1 MKQIISLGAG
11 SDTRF
16 FRIQD
21 RDHSASTVTHFRGR
35 PDLIYHEI
43 DFPENTAQKL
53 AVVSRINELS
63 ECIKPPVS
71 LSSSKGTLDGPVD
84 SLTSLN
90 YYVHPVDLR
99 TLDSS
104 KEPPSSFSTIDF
116 TLPTLIIS
124 ECCLIYLDP
133 TTADTVALYFTKHLF
148 PAHMPLGLILY
159 EPIRPHDAFGRQM
172 ISNLATRGI
181 ILQTLRKY
189 GSLEAQAARMRAYG
203 FEGSRG
209 ANVNEL
215 WEFGVK
221 QPEKERV
228 AGLEMLDE
236 VEEWALLAA
245 HYCVICGWRE
255 RLDVDKS
262 EDEEKSE
269 DQKIWGDKKI
279 WRSWERF
286 PEEAGRVV

>member
-1 MKQIISLGAG
+1 
-11 SDTRF
+11 
-16 FRIQD
+16 
-21 RDHSASTVTHFRGR
+21 
-35 PDLIYHEI
+35 
-43 DFPENTAQKL
+43 
-53 AVVSRINELS
+53 
-63 ECIKPPVS
+63 
-71 LSSSKGTLDGPVD
+71 
-84 SLTSLN
+84 
-90 YYVHPVDLR
+90 
-99 TLDSS
+99 
-104 KEPPSSFSTIDF
+104 
-116 TLPTLIIS
+116 
-124 ECCLIYLDP
+124 
-133 TTADTVALYFTKHLF
+133 
-148 PAHMPLGLILY
+148 
-159 EPIRPHDAFGRQM
+159 
-172 ISNLATRGI
+172 
-181 ILQTLRKY
+181 
-189 GSLEAQAARMRAYG
+189 MRAYG